1 VSAGSNNGTMPNGTL
16 HMSRYRQTWPLD
28 DPISEDGDNGFLG
41 FNSRENPE
49 TIPAGTLSY
58 AQNMRFDRGIAAVR
72 KGTRRLKPTTGTVI
86 YDSCSYYD
94 QDVTTN
100 AEHIA
105 LVRDT
110 SVDLWRIGTTTGT
123 IANNLGFEVDTSGLT
138 ETAATALVDG
148 LNYIIETVGD
158 SDFTAVGASANTVGT
173 IFTATGPASGT
184 GICQQGTLASET
196 IASTDKIEII
206 QLFKKLFIYRGLDK
220 TALQWNGDTSR
231 GFYAISPAT
240 LNWKLDQP
248 IYDDPLYVPKAE
260 FAIAAFNRII
270 APSARDQVG
279 FSDTLDPFTFNL
291 RNDFYVNQGDAD
303 YITALAAYSEGQL
316 IVFKRRSIHLITH
329 IYTLYT
335 PTSGDTPVSVV
346 YEVTRQLGCVSRG
359 SVANVGD
366 QIFFL
371 SDNGVHG
378 LTSGINA
385 AAGTGTPVALLK
397 TRNDPLS
404 APINDIIERI
414 DFENAKDVAV
424 GIYFNNRYYLA
435 VPYIVDDATE
445 QTRNN
450 RLLIYNTLNTQ
461 WESVDI
467 YPSGVYFDN
476 LLINTY
482 NQTQRLFATSQ
493 ESEIFLLEEEESDF
507 DNSNT
512 SNEIP
517 SQITTR
523 RYTLQTSDIKRWHYG
538 IANWENT
545 AAGDKVSIAVNTT
558 NPDSTETIVSEQT
571 AAAPEDLTKRFSLGR
586 KRGYGIALDLTTQA
600 GRPIIR
606 SLGVAG
612 RINLRSTQEVT

>member
-1 VSAGSNNGTMPNGTL
+1 MPNGTFY
-16 HMSRYRQTWPLD
+16 MSRYRQTWPLD
-28 DPISEDGDNGFLG
+28 DPIREDGDNGFLG

-49 TIPAGTLSY
+49 TLPAGTLSY
-58 AQNMRFDRGIAAVR
+58 AQNMRFDRGIATVR
-72 KGTRRLKPTTGTVI
+72 KGIKQLKPTGTDI
-86 YDSCSYYD
+86 HDCCSYYD
-94 QDVTTN
+94 QDATTN

-110 SVDLWRIGTTTGT
+110 SVDLWQILTGT
-123 IANNLGFEVDTSGLT
+123 GSIVANLGFEIDASGLT
-138 ETAATALVDG
+138 ETAATALESG
-148 LNYIIETVGD
+148 KNYIIESVDD

-173 IFTATGPASGT
+173 IFTATGSTTGT

-196 IASTDKIEII
+196 ISSSDKIEIV

-220 TALQWNGDTSR
+220 TALQWDGDTSR
-231 GFYAISPAT
+231 GFYAITPAI
-240 LNWKLDQP
+240 LNWQLDQP
-248 IYDDPLYVPKAE
+248 IYDDPLNVPKAE
-260 FAIAAFNRII
+260 FAISAFNRII
-270 APSARDQVG
+270 APTAKDQVG
-279 FSDTLDPFTFNL
+279 FSDILDPFTFNIL
-291 RNDFYVNQGDAD
+291 NDFYVNQGDSD
-303 YITALAAYSEGQL
+303 YITALTPYSEGQL
-316 IVFKRRSIHLITH
+316 IVFKRRSIHLITNV
-329 IYTLYT
+329 YNL
-335 PTSGDTPVSVV
+335 SGSAT
-346 YEVTRQLGCVSRG
+346 YEITRQMGCVSRG

-366 QIFFL
+366 QVFFL

-385 AAGTGTPVALLK
+385 AAGTGTPVSLLK

-404 APINDIIERI
+404 APINDIIEGI

-435 VPYIVDDATE
+435 VPYIVTGTT

-461 WESVDI
+461 WESVDT

-476 LLINTY
+476 LLINTHL
-482 NQTQRLFATSQ
+482 QTQRLFASQ
-493 ESEIFLLEEEESDF
+493 NEGSIFLLEELEVDQDGATPTVE
-507 DNSNT
+507 T
-512 SNEIP
+512 EIP

-545 AAGDKVSIAVNTT
+545 DDGDKVSIAVNTT
-558 NPDSTETIVSEQT
+558 NPDSTETIISEQT
-571 AAAPEDLTKRFSLGR
+571 ATEPEDLTKRFSLGR

>member
-1 VSAGSNNGTMPNGTL
+1 MPNGTL
-16 HMSRYRQTWPLD
+16 RMSRYRQTWPLD
-28 DPISEDGDNGFLG
+28 DPIREDGDNGFLG

-49 TIPAGTLSY
+49 TLPAGTLSY
-58 AQNMRFDRGIAAVR
+58 AQNMRFDRGIATVR

-94 QDVTTN
+94 QDATTN

-123 IANNLGFEVDTSGLT
+123 IAYNLGFEVDASGLT
-138 ETAATALVDG
+138 ETAATALVEG
-148 LNYIIETVGD
+148 QNYIIEVVED
-158 SDFTAVGASANTVGT
+158 SNFVLAGASANTVGT
-173 IFTATGPASGT
+173 IFTANDVSITGT

-196 IASTDKIEII
+196 ISSTDKIEIV

-220 TALQWNGDTSR
+220 TALQWDGDTSR
-231 GFYAISPAT
+231 GFYAITPAT
-240 LNWKLDQP
+240 LNWQLDQP
-248 IYDDPLYVPKAE
+248 IYDDPLNVPKAE
-260 FAIAAFNRII
+260 FAISAFNRII
-270 APSARDQVG
+270 APTAKDQVG
-279 FSDTLDPFTFNL
+279 FSDILDPFTFNIL
-291 RNDFYVNQGDAD
+291 NDFYVNQGDSD
-303 YITALAAYSEGQL
+303 YITALTPYSEGQL
-316 IVFKRRSIHLITH
+316 ICFKRRSIHLITN
-329 IYTLYT
+329 
-335 PTSGDTPVSVV
+335 V
-346 YEVTRQLGCVSRG
+346 YNLSASATYEITRQLGCVSRG

-366 QIFFL
+366 QVFFL

-385 AAGTGTPVALLK
+385 AAGTGTPVSLLK

-414 DFENAKDVAV
+414 DFENAKDVAT

-435 VPYIVDDATE
+435 VPYIVDGATT

-450 RLLIYNTLNTQ
+450 RLLIYNTLNTK
-461 WESVDI
+461 WESVDT

-507 DNSNT
+507 DNSNV

-545 AAGDKVSIAVNTT
+545 AADDKVSIAVNTT

-571 AAAPEDLTKRFSLGR
+571 ATEPEDLTKRFSLGR